1 MWFLDLIEKKK
12 VNKVLTKAEID
23 RFIKAYCDNE
33 LKDYQVSAMLMAIY
47 FQGLNQDECYYLTN
61 AMIHSGEIID
71 LSAIKGI
78 KCDKHSTGGVGDKTT
93 LVLTPWVASCGVK
106 VAKMSGRGLG
116 FSGGTL
122 DKLESI
128 PNFKVQ
134 LNQEQFIKQVN
145 DIGIAIISQN
155 DQLVLADKKLY
166 ALRDV
171 SATVDS
177 IPLIAS
183 SIMSKKI
190 ASGADKILLD
200 VKYGEGAFMKTI
212 DQALQLANTMIDI
225 GTKANKDVK
234 AMITNMNQPLG
245 KAIGNQLEVIE
256 AIQTLKGNGPKDLTE
271 LCLKAGSIML
281 LQANLVNNEQEAK
294 KLMIEKLNDG
304 SALAKLVELVH
315 AQGGDESYI
324 LDPSKFDKAK
334 YISYYEAKED
344 GYINNINALALAKVS
359 LALGSGRAKKEDDI
373 DAQVGLV
380 VMKDL
385 NDYVHQK
392 DKLIEIHHNKP
403 LNEEIKALLDEC
415 IIITKSEVKT
425 LKLIEKVL

>member
-12 VNKVLTKAEID
+12 VNKALTKAEID

-71 LSAIKGI
+71 LSAIEGI

-177 IPLIAS
+177 IALIAS

-304 SALAKLVELVH
+304 SAFLKFVELVK

-324 LDPSKFDKAK
+324 LDPSKFERAK

-385 NDYVHQK
+385 NDYVYQK
-392 DKLIEIHHNKP
+392 DKLIEIHHNKA
-403 LNEEIKALLDEC
+403 LDKDTMALLDEC
-415 IIITKSEVKT
+415 ITIKNSEGIT